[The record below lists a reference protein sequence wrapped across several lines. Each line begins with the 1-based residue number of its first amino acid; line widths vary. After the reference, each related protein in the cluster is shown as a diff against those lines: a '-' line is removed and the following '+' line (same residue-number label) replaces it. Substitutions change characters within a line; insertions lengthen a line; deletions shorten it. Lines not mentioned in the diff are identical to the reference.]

1 MPIITL
7 TNKKP
12 IRKFVFL
19 SGLLM
24 VQPALIL
31 AQIAADSTKIVPVAA
46 QDSTAFSQVVV
57 VPASS
62 VAQVV
67 TAPTAL
73 VAPATSIAP
82 TAPATSIAPTAPTS
96 PATSVNESKA
106 DVSKVEFITP
116 QSSQAVEFTYSGTI
130 PLNDDRHLLRMK
142 TTNFNH
148 SILEEL
154 RQRFVNDLQV
164 DGTVLSSLS
173 IVGYGAPAGNWQ
185 RNESQAAVRGVDLKH
200 YLMGTEMGG
209 GALNVSWVSEDW
221 DSLLT
226 LIEHSHL
233 VLRYAAAD
241 IIRNVEV
248 PDGRE
253 RQLMMLGN
261 GTFYRTM
268 QTDLCP
274 SLWRMEWKAT
284 LRRTIYNTT
293 SGLIKIDSGRKVL
306 SLSDL
311 YELACRFPKGSDD
324 FCSAVDFCWRCYP
337 DNDVAVL
344 NAAAA
349 EIVRGNLD
357 HAEELLKPYHSDP
370 RAYNNIGVLCLLRGN
385 RDRAAIYLNL
395 ASASGSATA
404 RKLLSP

>member
-1 MPIITL
+1 MNQYT
-7 TNKKP
+7 
-12 IRKFVFL
+12 RKV
-19 SGLLM
+19 LLLFA
-24 VQPALIL
+24 VLGQTVTVL
-31 AQIAADSTKIVPVAA
+31 ADGGADS
-46 QDSTAFSQVVV
+46 
-57 VPASS
+57 SS
-62 VAQVV
+62 VDSVRLNSPTGVA
-67 TAPTAL
+67 TYHAAPIKLTDL
-73 VAPATSIAP
+73 KVDS
-82 TAPATSIAPTAPTS
+82 
-96 PATSVNESKA
+96 SKI
-106 DVSKVEFITP
+106 EFITP
-116 QSSQAVEFTYSGTI
+116 QTSQAVEYTYSGVI
-130 PLNDDRHLLRMK
+130 PLDDERQLLRLK
-142 TTNFNH
+142 STNFNH
-148 SILEEL
+148 AILDEL
-154 RQRFVNDLQV
+154 RSRFVNELQV
-164 DGTVLSSLS
+164 EGTTLSSLS

-185 RNESQAAVRGVDLKH
+185 RNEAQATGRGVDLKQ

-248 PDGRE
+248 TEGRE

-268 QTDLCP
+268 QKDLCP
-274 SLWRMEWKAT
+274 ALWRMEWKAT
-284 LRRTIYNTT
+284 LRRNIFNTA
-293 SGLIKIDSGRKVL
+293 GGVIKIDSGRKVL

-311 YELACRFPKGSDD
+311 YELACRFPIGSDD

-344 NAAAA
+344 NAAGA
-349 EIVRGNLD
+349 ELVRGNLD
-357 HAEELLKPYHSDP
+357 HAEQLLRPYESDP

-395 ASASGSATA
+395 AVAAGSATA
-404 RKLLSP
+404 RKILGQ